1 MSGGPVRI
9 TQRRRIPDVIK
20 QALTVV
26 YRPDPKDGLLV
37 PAGTAFLFRYPSQA
51 RPEGSYSL
59 IVTARHVVT
68 DDRGALLPG
77 LKLRMNRQGGGV
89 ELLEIGEGASVFF
102 HADPTVDLCVLP
114 GGLDRSTFEY
124 RELGAD
130 FFPPREA
137 IQAPLLGEGIDVVF
151 LGLFQPHPGEAR
163 NQPIAR
169 FGRVAM
175 VPNERVFWEETFHE
189 LLLIEISSYGGN
201 SGAPVFAF
209 LEDVAGA
216 RLLGVLKGSFREA
229 AVKIQD
235 ISLPAVDGISA
246 VTPAYLLEDML
257 KEQVIPMIDRTVT

>member
-1 MSGGPVRI
+1 MSTPGRI
-9 TQRRRIPDVIK
+9 IHRRRIPDGIK
-20 QALTVV
+20 QTLTLV

-37 PAGTAFLFRYPSQA
+37 PAGTAFLFRYPSQV
-51 RPEGSYSL
+51 RPDGSYSL
-59 IVTARHVVT
+59 IATARHVVT

-77 LKLRMNRQGGGV
+77 LQLRMNRLGGGV
-89 ELLEIGEGASVFF
+89 ELLEIAEGESVFL
-102 HADPTVDLCVLP
+102 HVDPTVDLCVLP
-114 GGLDRSTFEY
+114 GGIDRTAFEY
-124 RELGAD
+124 RELSFD

-175 VPNERVFWEETFHE
+175 VPTEPVFWEETFHD
-189 LLLIEISSYGGN
+189 LLLIEIFSYGGN

-209 LEDVAGA
+209 LEGA
-216 RLLGVLKGSFREA
+216 EGAQLLGVLKGSFREA
-229 AVKIQD
+229 AVKVAD
-235 ISLPAVDGISA
+235 VSLPAVNGISA

-257 KEQVIPMIDRTVT
+257 RDQVIPTLDRTLS